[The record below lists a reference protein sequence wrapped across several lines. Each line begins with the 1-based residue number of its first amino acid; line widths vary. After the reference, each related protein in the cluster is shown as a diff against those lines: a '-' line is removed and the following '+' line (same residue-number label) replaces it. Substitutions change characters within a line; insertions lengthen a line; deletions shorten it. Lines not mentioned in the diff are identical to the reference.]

1 MGSYP
6 VLVAVE
12 HVYPVCLERVPQ
24 VDGVVVVAG
33 EEDTAGGG
41 KVHGVHAEQDRLLRV
56 LGHLETGEAG
66 KGNII

>member
-1 MGSYP
+1 M
-6 VLVAVE
+6 AVE

-56 LGHLETGEAG
+56 LGHLETGEAS
-66 KGNII
+66 GNTM